1 MTIDI
6 FDHRWL
12 NNIRRLLTLNFKKK
26 SEEDISHLEAVKTR
40 LFPRKIEDSFFREIE
55 KELVMLGLTYCFEN
69 TPDCGACP
77 VHSFCN
83 WWREKQKG
91 GGYEKWPFVDLFCG
105 AGGLSLGLEK
115 SGFHPVFALDNDDAA
130 CRTYLFNRPWM
141 EYSSVVNYDIRQFV
155 CSSADIP
162 RSPIVVG
169 GPPCQGFSN
178 ANRQRLSDDPR
189 NQLYKAFKRFVS
201 ISGASICIMENVPGM
216 LAYQEAVQRD
226 FSDID
231 FLIKPVIVNTKDF
244 GYPQNRRR
252 VFWFGL
258 KTADLFTFNS
268 VFEVFSAAVRSP
280 LSEGVFHLMDAICD
294 LPRLGAK
301 TEKNATHLE
310 NAVWGYTIDA
320 QRVFDTPY
328 ARMINGGKKRS
339 YLFNHRT
346 KYNNPRDV
354 EIYARLS
361 PGERSDAESIRH
373 LMPYGRRSEI
383 FLDKFFKL
391 QPEQPSKTITAHMY
405 YDCHMYI
412 HPFQARG
419 LTPREAARIQGF
431 PDDYFF
437 LGLPN
442 QWYRQIGNAVSPL
455 VARHVGCALA
465 KVLRLYERE
474 ILYGN

>member
-1 MTIDI
+1 MKKFLFILLAFLATI
-6 FDHRWL
+6 
-12 NNIRRLLTLNFKKK
+12 
-26 SEEDISHLEAVKTR
+26 
-40 LFPRKIEDSFFREIE
+40 
-55 KELVMLGLTYCFEN
+55 
-69 TPDCGACP
+69 
-77 VHSFCN
+77 
-83 WWREKQKG
+83 
-91 GGYEKWPFVDLFCG
+91 
-105 AGGLSLGLEK
+105 
-115 SGFHPVFALDNDDAA
+115 
-130 CRTYLFNRPWM
+130 
-141 EYSSVVNYDIRQFV
+141 
-155 CSSADIP
+155 
-162 RSPIVVG
+162 
-169 GPPCQGFSN
+169 
-178 ANRQRLSDDPR
+178 
-189 NQLYKAFKRFVS
+189 
-201 ISGASICIMENVPGM
+201 
-216 LAYQEAVQRD
+216 
-226 FSDID
+226 
-231 FLIKPVIVNTKDF
+231 
-244 GYPQNRRR
+244 
-252 VFWFGL
+252 
-258 KTADLFTFNS
+258 
-268 VFEVFSAAVRSP
+268 
-280 LSEGVFHLMDAICD
+280 
-294 LPRLGAK
+294 
-301 TEKNATHLE
+301 
-310 NAVWGYTIDA
+310 YTIDA

-391 QPEQPSKTITAHMY
+391 EPEQPSKTITAHMY

-465 KVLRLYERE
+465 KVLGLFEKE